1 MAISPRIIRRRIKS
15 VANTRKITR
24 AMELVAAAKMR
35 RAVAAS
41 QRSKAYAG
49 LARDML
55 THLAAVVKPDAHHM
69 LTAKPV
75 TRILLIVITSHRG
88 LCGGFNANI
97 LRRAVAQA
105 KSPARMA
112 VQRLPAGRHGVA
124 GSADILPAVDVSV
137 DVVAVGRKGEDAFRR
152 VNLPVTASFRI
163 AGDLPTAAE
172 ARPIAQLA
180 MREFQEGK
188 VEKVVVAYTEFLSS
202 LVQVPKFR
210 QLLPISPVDMEKMLV
225 GDEATPVLAAQ
236 ETIFEPDAARVL
248 DQMLPRLVEVLTY
261 QAMLESSA
269 SEHSAR
275 MLAMRSAS
283 DAAGDMID
291 DLTLTY
297 NGARQ
302 AGITREIAEIAA
314 GSAAQE

>member
-41 QRSKAYAG
+41 QRSRAYAA

-55 THLAAVVKPDAHHM
+55 AHLATVTTPGAHALLAV
-69 LTAKPV
+69 KPV
-75 TRILLIVITSHRG
+75 TRILLVVVTSHRG
-88 LCGGFNANI
+88 LCGGFNANM
-97 LRRAVAQA
+97 LRRAVVQA

-112 VQRLPAGRHGVA
+112 VQRVA
-124 GSADILPAVDVSV
+124 GSADVLPSADVHV

-152 VNLPVTASFRI
+152 ANVPVVASFRI

-180 MREFQEGK
+180 MREFTEGSY
-188 VEKVVVAYTEFLSS
+188 EKVVVAYTDFVSTL
-202 LVQVPKFR
+202 LQVPKFR
-210 QLLPISPVDMEKMLV
+210 QLLPVSPVDMEKMLA
-225 GDEATPVLAAQ
+225 GAEADPMPSTQ
-236 ETIFEPDAARVL
+236 ETLFEPDAARIL

-275 MLAMRSAS
+275 MLAMRNAS
-283 DAAGDMID
+283 DAAEEMID

>member
-55 THLAAVVKPDAHHM
+55 AHLAAVTQPEDHALLV
-69 LTAKPV
+69 AKPV
-75 TRILLIVITSHRG
+75 RRILMVVITSHRG

-105 KSPARMA
+105 RSPERMA
-112 VQRLPAGRHGVA
+112 VHRVA
-124 GSADILPAVDVSV
+124 GGADVLPEGDVTV

-152 VNLPVTASFRI
+152 ADVPVTASFRI

-180 MREFQEGK
+180 MREFQEGRY
-188 VEKVVVAYTEFLSS
+188 EKVVVAYTDFQSS
-202 LVQVPKFR
+202 LMQVPKFR
-210 QLLPISPVDMEKMLV
+210 QLLPVSPHDMEKMLA
-225 GDEATPVLAAQ
+225 GDDEAPAASVQ
-236 ETIFEPDAARVL
+236 ETIFEPTAARVL
-248 DQMLPRLVEVLTY
+248 DQMLPRLVEVLTF

-275 MLAMRSAS
+275 MLAMRNAS
-283 DAAGDMID
+283 DAAGEMID

>member
-41 QRSKAYAG
+41 QRSRAYAA

-55 THLAAVVKPDAHHM
+55 AHLATVTESGAHVLLAVKPV
-69 LTAKPV
+69 K
-75 TRILLIVITSHRG
+75 RILLIVITSHRG
-88 LCGGFNANI
+88 LCGGFNANM

-112 VQRLPAGRHGVA
+112 VHRVA
-124 GSADILPAVDVSV
+124 GSTDILPAVDVFV

-152 VNLPVTASFRI
+152 AHVPVVASFRI
-163 AGDLPTAAE
+163 AGDLPVAAE

-180 MREFQEGK
+180 MREFTEGK
-188 VEKVVVAYTEFLSS
+188 YEKVVVAYTDFISS

-225 GDEATPVLAAQ
+225 GVEDAPVFSTQ

-269 SEHSAR
+269 SEHSSR
-275 MLAMRSAS
+275 MLAMRNAS
-283 DAAGDMID
+283 DAAEEMID

>member
-1 MAISPRIIRRRIKS
+1 MDLTAVMPVSPRIIRRRIRS

-35 RAVAAS
+35 RAVSAAA
-41 QRSKAYAG
+41 RSRAYAA

-55 THLAAVVKPDAHHM
+55 GHLAGIVDAEAHPL
-69 LTAKPV
+69 LTARPV
-75 TRILLIVITSHRG
+75 ERILLIVVTSHRG

-105 KSPARMA
+105 RSPERLA
-112 VQRLPAGRHGVA
+112 VHRLAGGADVLPAANV
-124 GSADILPAVDVSV
+124 AVDVA
-137 DVVAVGRKGEDAFRR
+137 AVGRKGEDAFRR
-152 VNLPVTASFRI
+152 VAVPVVASFRI

-180 MREFQEGK
+180 MRDFRSGTYQ
-188 VEKVVVAYTEFLSS
+188 KVVIAYTDFQTS

-210 QLLPISPVDMEKMLV
+210 QLLPVSPSDIEKMLA
-225 GDEATPVLAAQ
+225 GEAEQPRGARE
-236 ETIFEPDAARVL
+236 ETLFEPDPDRVL
-248 DQMLPRLVEVLTY
+248 SQMLPRLVEVLTF
-261 QAMLESSA
+261 QALLESSA

-275 MLAMRSAS
+275 MLAMRNAS
-283 DAAGDMID
+283 DAAGEMID

>member
-1 MAISPRIIRRRIKS
+1 MAVSPRIIRRRIKS
-15 VANTRKITR
+15 VGNTRKITR

-41 QRSKAYAG
+41 QRSRSYAA

-55 THLAAVVKPDAHHM
+55 SRLAGLVEPGAHPLLAAA
-69 LTAKPV
+69 PV
-75 TRILLIVITSHRG
+75 ERMLLIVITSHRG

-97 LRRAVAQA
+97 LRRAVGQWRQ
-105 KSPARMA
+105 PRRLA
-112 VQRLPAGRHGVA
+112 VQRIGEEDVPPAEGLA
-124 GSADILPAVDVSV
+124 V
-137 DVVAVGRKGEDAFRR
+137 DVVAVGRKGEEAFRR
-152 VNLPVTASFRI
+152 AGADIVASFRV
-163 AGDLPTAAE
+163 AGDIPTAAE

-180 MREFQEGK
+180 QRGFLAGK
-188 VEKVVVAYTEFLSS
+188 YQKVVVAYTDFVSS
-202 LVQVPKFR
+202 LVQTPR
-210 QLLPISPVDMEKMLV
+210 LLQLLPVST
-225 GDEATPVLAAQ
+225 GDLEAILAGGDAPRTDLA
-236 ETIFEPDAARVL
+236 ETLFEPDPATVL
-248 DQMLPRLVEVLTY
+248 EAMLPRLVEALTF
-261 QAMLESSA
+261 QALLESSA

-275 MLAMRSAS
+275 MLAMRNAT

-314 GSAAQE
+314 GTAAQE